1 MDYTVIMPVRQHFGD
16 EPGDYD
22 FPFAGMTTLNPVPP
36 FDPKPE
42 WLFDCPNVDPSQ
54 PAILLFESIGVDHD
68 RNQFEINGTPIA
80 GGLPISPSSDHWF
93 GNVMLVSTGTL
104 KAQGNFLLIVSHDD
118 RGSNLGN
125 QDDFGVDNIVILYKT
140 IPWWRRVLSLREVVG
155 TRARRR
161 THPRTPDANANA
173 NAN

>member
-16 EPGDYD
+16 EPGSYD

-36 FDPKPE
+36 FEPKPE

-54 PAILLFESIGVDHD
+54 PALLLFESIGVDHE
-68 RNQFEINGTPIA
+68 RNQFEINGTPIP
-80 GGLPISPSSDHWF
+80 GGLPVSPSSDHWF
-93 GNVMLVSTGTL
+93 GNVMLVSVGTL
-104 KAQGNFLLIVSHDD
+104 RERDNFLLIVSHDD

-140 IPWWRRVLSLREVVG
+140 VSWWRRVVGLRAIA
-155 TRARRR
+155 RAPARSE
-161 THPRTPDANANA
+161 THVSTPRADAS
-173 NAN
+173 